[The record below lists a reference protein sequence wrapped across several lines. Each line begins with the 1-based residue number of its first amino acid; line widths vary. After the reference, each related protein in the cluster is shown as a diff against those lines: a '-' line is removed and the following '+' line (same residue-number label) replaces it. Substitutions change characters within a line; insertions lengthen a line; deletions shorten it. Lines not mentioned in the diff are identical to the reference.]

1 MAFAVILR
9 QLMLVVE
16 MFGLESCAGLEA
28 VQMVSNLRALG
39 VPVHLATVPGTVS
52 AIVGIFLIPALG
64 IFMDKYAS
72 SKASKAKILFLTS
85 SFVLLGT
92 GLVLCGNI
100 SRLSLDIEEW
110 NNSTNQTHLHG
121 ADDDLKTHRDL
132 VETVNHGYLKIPF
145 SFGNHPVVAADVSR
159 DRFGYPDTTTSTT
172 TKDYDD
178 TDGVNER
185 ESPEEWRHFK
195 EHLSKLPNKGNEDDL
210 YFTKDIDTE
219 NPNNWKASTHED
231 GLDDQQDLSD
241 GLQREKRGIH
251 RRHKHNHFDH
261 HDDHHHDD
269 HHEDDD
275 FEFYDDEDY
284 PTDVPFFAI
293 LAMIGYAF
301 IDCGFDSSN
310 CFLKTFAI
318 ACVPADQHAGVI
330 VKCVLMS
337 SLGGSF
343 YCIMGL
349 LGVGSIFEYSE
360 IDPNAANTSV
370 QAGLCFLVTVLCLLV
385 TLITG
390 FCFSSEEDETKDD
403 NDEATDVMFARPHAP
418 APRRQR
424 SRTMSIT
431 RSITSRYVDSSLE
444 QMISGTF
451 GSLRDSRS
459 RSTHDVHGVMIE
471 NGLSHGA
478 KMSGA
483 VRNYGTVEV
492 GKGFSF
498 SNNKGSTTDIT
509 SSLNDAEMLNN
520 LDTEHLLGNQFEPSN
535 ALMDFARR
543 QKKQILINVSQF
555 FLIGG
560 LYSFE
565 IYCTNFVSISIYG
578 GDPDSPVGSPL
589 YNQFLKGVEIGT
601 AGVLVYYVSFTF
613 FTFVVSLVLKR
624 IGCVRLMW
632 VSVIGHVIISLA
644 LAMFPRVELYFLAS
658 VWMGLFRAVINTVP
672 YILANQMSLEQNGN
686 QSTGAAIAAVSAM
699 LPCAF
704 AICSALMGPL
714 MHATGNAAAPIYYS
728 AVSGFFGLVFFA
740 FFKP

>member
-1 MAFAVILR
+1 MPFSYSN
-9 QLMLVVE
+9 QDVVE
-16 MFGLESCAGLEA
+16 
-28 VQMVSNLRALG
+28 
-39 VPVHLATVPGTVS
+39 
-52 AIVGIFLIPALG
+52 
-64 IFMDKYAS
+64 
-72 SKASKAKILFLTS
+72 
-85 SFVLLGT
+85 
-92 GLVLCGNI
+92 
-100 SRLSLDIEEW
+100 
-110 NNSTNQTHLHG
+110 
-121 ADDDLKTHRDL
+121 AD
-132 VETVNHGYLKIPF
+132 G
-145 SFGNHPVVAADVSR
+145 SR
-159 DRFGYPDTTTSTT
+159 DIFGYPDTTTFKTT
-172 TKDYDD
+172 QDSDETDNFDD
-178 TDGVNER
+178 ER
-185 ESPEEWRHFK
+185 ESSDDWRRFKTQVSKLQNNGPEE
-195 EHLSKLPNKGNEDDL
+195 EI
-210 YFTKDIDTE
+210 YFTENADTE
-219 NPNNWKASTHED
+219 NLENWNASTSED
-231 GLDDQQDLSD
+231 GLGDQLDESEYVQEPE
-241 GLQREKRGIH
+241 GVHREKRGIH
-251 RRHKHNHFDH
+251 RRHRYHNHHFVH
-261 HDDHHHDD
+261 HDDSNDHNNNHHDD
-269 HHEDDD
+269 DND
-275 FEFYDDEDY
+275 FEFYDDDDY

-293 LAMIGYAF
+293 LAMIGYAL

-349 LGVGSIFEYSE
+349 LGVGSIFEYAE

-370 QAGLCFLVTVLCLLV
+370 QAGLCFLVTALCLLA

-390 FCFSSEEDETKDD
+390 FCFSSEDAEDDGD
-403 NDEATDVMFARPHAP
+403 DEATDVMFARPHAP
-418 APRRQR
+418 ASRRPR
-424 SRTMSIT
+424 SRTLSIT
-431 RSITSRYVDSSLE
+431 RSITNKYVDSSLE
-444 QMISGTF
+444 QMISGRF

-459 RSTHDVHGVMIE
+459 RSTHDVHGMMVE

-483 VRNYGTVEV
+483 VRNYGAVEIT
-492 GKGFSF
+492 KGFTFGNS
-498 SNNKGSTTDIT
+498 KRSTPDIT

-520 LDTEHLLGNQFEPSN
+520 LDTEHLLGNKYAPTN
-535 ALMDFARR
+535 PLMDFARR

-560 LYSFE
+560 LYAFE

-578 GDPDSPVGSPL
+578 GDPDSPVGSPP

-624 IGCVRLMW
+624 IGCIRIMW

-644 LAMFPRVELYFLAS
+644 LAMFPRVWLYFLAS

-672 YILANQMSLEQNGN
+672 YILANQMSIEQNGS

-740 FFKP
+740 FIKP